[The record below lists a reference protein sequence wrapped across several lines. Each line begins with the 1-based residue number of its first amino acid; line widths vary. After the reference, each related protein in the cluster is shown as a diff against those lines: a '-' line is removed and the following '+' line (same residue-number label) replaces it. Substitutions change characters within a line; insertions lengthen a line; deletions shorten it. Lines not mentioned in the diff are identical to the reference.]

1 MESERLV
8 VTVLSAFSLWLKN
21 ELEILNMVS
30 DDGALWVSSEITI
43 SIEQGKSRIH
53 FRHSGS

>member
-1 MESERLV
+1 MV
-8 VTVLSAFSLWLKN
+8 VTALSASGLRLKN
-21 ELEILNMVS
+21 ELEMLNMVS
-30 DDGALWVSSEITI
+30 EDGALWVSSEITI